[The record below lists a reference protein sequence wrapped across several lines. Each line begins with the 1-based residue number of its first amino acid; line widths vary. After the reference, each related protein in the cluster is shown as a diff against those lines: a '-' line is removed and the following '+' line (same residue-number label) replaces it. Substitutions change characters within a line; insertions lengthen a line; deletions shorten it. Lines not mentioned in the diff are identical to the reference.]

1 MPSEVKITTKRSNL
15 LSTLDFRLS
24 TLDYR
29 LSTIDY
35 QLFLSIMKKIITTF
49 MIVAIVISVTMYQKS
64 QSGVT
69 PKIANIELIE
79 VNGSLQH
86 DAMENLIAPYKAEKE
101 ESMSV
106 IIGESEETI
115 TVGKPESKLTN
126 LIADILLT
134 EARKY
139 IADTDMAVTNIG
151 GIRRPL
157 YEGNITIGDVFEI
170 LPFDNSLLV
179 FEYKGSDILALAD
192 AIAQKGGESI
202 SGMSLTING
211 EKAENVKINGQ
222 PIDSAKIYKVVTTDY
237 LSWGNDQLEPLAN
250 YINSTPLN
258 MMMRDAMFDYVTC
271 ATINNQKI
279 SAKTDNRIIINQ

>member
-1 MPSEVKITTKRSNL
+1 
-15 LSTLDFRLS
+15 
-24 TLDYR
+24 
-29 LSTIDY
+29 
-35 QLFLSIMKKIITTF
+35 
-49 MIVAIVISVTMYQKS
+49 MISATMYHNS
-64 QSGVT
+64 QSEVT

-106 IIGESEETI
+106 IIGESEKTI

-179 FEYKGSDILALAD
+179 FAKLVICS
-192 AIAQKGGESI
+192 
-202 SGMSLTING
+202 
-211 EKAENVKINGQ
+211 
-222 PIDSAKIYKVVTTDY
+222 IDSSVETLTLSFFKTSLQFVLLY
-237 LSWGNDQLEPLAN
+237 LQDLRFL
-250 YINSTPLN
+250 LN
-258 MMMRDAMFDYVTC
+258 
-271 ATINNQKI
+271 IH
-279 SAKTDNRIIINQ
+279 

>member
-1 MPSEVKITTKRSNL
+1 
-15 LSTLDFRLS
+15 
-24 TLDYR
+24 
-29 LSTIDY
+29 
-35 QLFLSIMKKIITTF
+35 MKKIATT
-49 MIVAIVISVTMYQKS
+49 IIIIAIVMSFTMYHNKQHETQTKPS
-64 QSGVT
+64 IS
-69 PKIANIELIE
+69 KIELIE
-79 VNGSLQH
+79 INGSRKN
-86 DAMENLIAPYKAEKE
+86 DTMASLIAPYKALKD
-101 ESMSV
+101 SAMN
-106 IIGESEETI
+106 IIVGQSIETME
-115 TVGKPESKLTN
+115 VALPESSLTR

-134 EARKY
+134 EARK
-139 IADTDMAVTNIG
+139 TDPNVNMAITNIG

-279 SAKTDNRIIINQ
+279 SAKTDNRIIIKQ

>member
-1 MPSEVKITTKRSNL
+1 
-15 LSTLDFRLS
+15 
-24 TLDYR
+24 
-29 LSTIDY
+29 
-35 QLFLSIMKKIITTF
+35 MKKIITTF
-49 MIVAIVISVTMYQKS
+49 IIVAIVISATMYHNS
-64 QSGVT
+64 QSEVT
-69 PKIANIELIE
+69 PKIADIELIE

-86 DAMENLIAPYKAEKE
+86 DAMKNLIAPYKAEKE

-179 FEYKGSDILALAD
+179 FEYKGSDLLSLAD
-192 AIAQKGGESI
+192 AIAKKGGESI

-211 EKAENVKINGQ
+211 EKAENVKINGL

-271 ATINNQKI
+271 ATINDQKI
-279 SAKTDNRIIINQ
+279 SAKTDNRIIITNEK

>member
-1 MPSEVKITTKRSNL
+1 
-15 LSTLDFRLS
+15 
-24 TLDYR
+24 
-29 LSTIDY
+29 
-35 QLFLSIMKKIITTF
+35 MKKIITTF
-49 MIVAIVISVTMYQKS
+49 IIVAIVISITMYHNS
-64 QSGVT
+64 QSEVT

-279 SAKTDNRIIINQ
+279 SAKTDNRIIIKQ

>member
-1 MPSEVKITTKRSNL
+1 MI
-15 LSTLDFRLS
+15 
-24 TLDYR
+24 
-29 LSTIDY
+29 
-35 QLFLSIMKKIITTF
+35 SI
-49 MIVAIVISVTMYQKS
+49 TMYHNS
-64 QSGVT
+64 QSEVT

-271 ATINNQKI
+271 ATINEQKI
-279 SAKTDNRIIINQ
+279 SAKTDNRIIITNEK

>member
-1 MPSEVKITTKRSNL
+1 
-15 LSTLDFRLS
+15 
-24 TLDYR
+24 
-29 LSTIDY
+29 
-35 QLFLSIMKKIITTF
+35 MKKIITTF
-49 MIVAIVISVTMYQKS
+49 IIVAIVISITMYHNS
-64 QSGVT
+64 QSEVT

-192 AIAQKGGESI
+192 AIAKKGGESI

-211 EKAENVKINGQ
+211 EKAENVKINGL

-271 ATINNQKI
+271 ATINEQKI
-279 SAKTDNRIIINQ
+279 SAKTDNRIIITNEK